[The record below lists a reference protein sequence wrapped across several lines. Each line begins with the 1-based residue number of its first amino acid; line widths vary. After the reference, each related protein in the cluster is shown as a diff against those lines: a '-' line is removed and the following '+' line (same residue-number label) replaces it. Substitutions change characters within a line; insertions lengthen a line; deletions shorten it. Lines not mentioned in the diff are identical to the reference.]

1 MEENMDYDYHY
12 DREEHNNQAPQPP
25 ATNGLSNAALICGII
40 SLCTMCCFYLS
51 IPLAGLSI
59 LFALLSKGY
68 DSKMNP
74 QARTAAILAALA
86 ISISAGLIIS
96 TLATGNVQKTIQ
108 QYYKYY
114 DEFELPFDSDSH
126 L

>member
-1 MEENMDYDYHY
+1 MDYDYHY
-12 DREEHNNQAPQPP
+12 ENEENSSQTPQPP
-25 ATNGLSNAALICGII
+25 VTNGLSAAALICGII
-40 SLCTMCCFYLS
+40 SLCSMCCSYLS

-68 DSKMNP
+68 DTRMNP

-96 TLATGNVQKTIQ
+96 ALATGNVQETIR
-108 QYYKYY
+108 QYKMYEY
-114 DEFELPFDSDSH
+114 ELPFQNDSH